1 MSNTSNTQEVL
12 LGVLTIKASLTAEV
26 SPGQL
31 PASPKLQEKS
41 VTPTSSVQEVTP
53 DAGYDGLSKVTVGA
67 SAGGGATVVINGDV
81 DEIPQRFFK
90 GCTTLTSVEHG
101 YNGNYVL
108 TINANAFTDCTGLKT
123 VKVPHCY
130 AIKSGA
136 FSGCTG
142 IEDYWFGYKQVG
154 SGTLEPPNLQD
165 YLAGKEGFKIH
176 IPAGATE
183 IFKTNAFWDYYSD
196 HLVEDYVL

>member
-12 LGVLTIKASLTAEV
+12 LGILTIKAALTAEI

-67 SAGGGATVVINGDV
+67 SAGGDNTIVINGMV
-81 DEIPQRFFK
+81 DEIPYRFFQD
-90 GCTTLTSVEHG
+90 CTNLTGFEHNFDG
-101 YNGNYVL
+101 QAL
-108 TINANAFTDCTGLKT
+108 TINTDAFKNCTGLKT
-123 VKVPHCY
+123 VKVPHCTS
-130 AIKSGA
+130 IGGNA

-142 IEDYWFGYKQVG
+142 VEDYWFGYKNTGKPSQPPSLNG
-154 SGTLEPPNLQD
+154 YLE
-165 YLAGKEGFKIH
+165 GKEGFKIH
-176 IPAGATE
+176 IPSGATE

-196 HLVEDYVL
+196 HFVEDYVL